1 MKRSTVIVIVVV
13 VLAVAG
19 YFGFRFIQAR
29 RAAAQSNFETVA
41 IARGSLTALVGA
53 TGTVRANQ
61 TAVLAWQTSGQ
72 IGEIFVEVGDP
83 IAAGQT
89 LATLD
94 RSSLSQTIILA
105 EADLIS
111 ARRALETLK
120 EFDTARAQAQLAL
133 VQAQDALEKAKERR
147 ASKDYRRASDLTLE
161 EAQTNLALAQEEVK
175 RTEEIYDMVDHL
187 EVNNPQ
193 RLAAYSAYLEA
204 RRNLQRAQANLAY
217 LQGLPDDLEVQRAD
231 ADVAVAEA
239 NLKDAQREWERLK
252 DGPDPDDI
260 RAAEARIAAIEATL
274 ELVDLE
280 APFAGTVTEVN
291 SKVGDQVAP
300 GTVSFRIDDLSRLLV
315 DVQVPEVD
323 INRIKV
329 GQLARLTFDAI
340 LDREYNGKVVS
351 VGRVGTPVAGVVNF
365 LVTIE
370 LTDADKAVLPGMTA
384 GVNIV
389 VNQLDGVLVV
399 PNRAVRLREGK
410 RVVYLLENGVPTPVN
425 IEIGAVSDLQS
436 EIIGGDV
443 QEGDL
448 VILNPPTQF
457 DTSGGPPFMR

>member
-1 MKRSTVIVIVVV
+1 MKRSTIVVIVVV
-13 VLAVAG
+13 VLAIAG
-19 YFGFRFIQAR
+19 YFGFRFVQAR
-29 RAAAQSNFETVA
+29 QAAAQSGFQTVE
-41 IARGSLTALVGA
+41 ITRGSLTALVGA

-72 IGEIFVEVGDP
+72 IGEILVEVGDLV
-83 IAAGQT
+83 AADQT
-89 LATLD
+89 LATLE
-94 RSSLSQTIILA
+94 RTSLSQTIILA

-111 ARRALETLK
+111 ARRALENLR
-120 EFDTARAQAQLAL
+120 ESDSARAQAQLAL
-133 VQAQDALEKAKERR
+133 AQAQEALKKAKDRR
-147 ASKDYRRASDLTLE
+147 ASMDYRRASDLTLE
-161 EAQTNLALAQEEVK
+161 EAQTNLALAKKEVS
-175 RTEEIYDMVDHL
+175 RTEEIYDLFDDR
-187 EVNNPQ
+187 EVNDPQ

-204 RRNLQRAQANLAY
+204 RRNLQRAEANLAY
-217 LQGLPDDLEVQRAD
+217 LQGLPDDLEVLQAD
-231 ADVAVAEA
+231 ANLALAQA
-239 NLKDAQREWERLK
+239 NLKDAEREWERLK

-260 RAAEARIAAIEATL
+260 RAAEARVAAIEATL

-291 SKVGDQVAP
+291 SKPGDQVAP

-323 INRIKV
+323 INRIQV
-329 GQLARLTFDAI
+329 GQPARLTFDAI

-370 LTDADKAVLPGMTA
+370 LSDADEAVRPGMTA

-389 VNQLDGVLVV
+389 VNRLDNVLVV
-399 PNRAVRLREGK
+399 PNRAVRLREGR
-410 RVVYLLENGVPTPVN
+410 RVVYLLRNGVSEPVN

-436 EIIGGDV
+436 EIIGGEV
-443 QEGDL
+443 KEGDL